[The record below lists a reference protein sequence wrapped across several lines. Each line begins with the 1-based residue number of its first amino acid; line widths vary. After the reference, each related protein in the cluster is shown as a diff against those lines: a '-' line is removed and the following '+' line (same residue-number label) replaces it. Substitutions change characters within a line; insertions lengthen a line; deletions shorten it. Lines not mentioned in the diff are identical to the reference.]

1 MYLSNKPLIV
11 AVAGNIG
18 SGKSSLSRWLSE
30 KLGFEPWFESVDDNP
45 YLADFYDD
53 MPKWAFHLQTYFLST
68 RIDTYRRVMASD
80 RPAILDRSIFE
91 DAAIFARNSYETGI
105 MNERDYQTYLRIY
118 ESILPSMTP
127 PDLIIYLQASV
138 PTLMR
143 RIRLRG
149 REYEQS
155 IPREYLA
162 QLNELYE
169 DFIRGFDLAPK
180 LVLPADDLDFVN
192 SYHDFDYILD
202 MIDTMRRDPNQ
213 LVLPG
218 LEAKV

>member
-1 MYLSNKPLIV
+1 
-11 AVAGNIG
+11 
-18 SGKSSLSRWLSE
+18 
-30 KLGFEPWFESVDDNP
+30 
-45 YLADFYDD
+45 
-53 MPKWAFHLQTYFLST
+53 
-68 RIDTYRRVMASD
+68 MASD

-149 REYEQS
+149 REYEQA

-162 QLNELYE
+162 QLNDLYE
-169 DFIRGFDLAPK
+169 DFIRSFDLSPK

-218 LEAKV
+218 F